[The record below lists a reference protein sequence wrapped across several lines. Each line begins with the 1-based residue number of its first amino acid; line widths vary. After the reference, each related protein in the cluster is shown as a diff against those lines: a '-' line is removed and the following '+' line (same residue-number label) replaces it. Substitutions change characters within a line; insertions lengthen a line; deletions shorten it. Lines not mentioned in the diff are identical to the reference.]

1 MDQIEGVIAWDV
13 PIRLAVYS
21 WFAPGQPAWGDCEV
35 VDAAE
40 LGTRYLC
47 STPRQLGSSASSSAH
62 GDPLR
67 P

>member
-21 WFAPGQPAWGDCEV
+21 WFAPVQPAWGDCEV

-40 LGTRYLC
+40 FGTRYLC
-47 STPRQLGSSASSSAH
+47 SSPRHWGRQ
-62 GDPLR
+62 R
-67 P
+67 PRVRMVTL

>member
-21 WFAPGQPAWGDCEV
+21 WFAPVQPAWGDCEV

-47 STPRQLGSSASSSAH
+47 STARQWVRQRPRVRMVTL
-62 GDPLR
+62 
-67 P
+67 

>member
-13 PIRLAVYS
+13 PIRPAVYS
-21 WFAPGQPAWGDCEV
+21 WFAPVQPAWGDCEV

-40 LGTRYLC
+40 LGHQVPVLHSAT
-47 STPRQLGSSASSSAH
+47 LGSSASPSSH

>member
-40 LGTRYLC
+40 LGHQM
-47 STPRQLGSSASSSAH
+47 PRVHRERLNVEPFEGI
-62 GDPLR
+62 
-67 P
+67 